1 MLRLFW
7 FICRVEFIM
16 LFSLCQSLLMYLAVI
31 ILCIYAS
38 EPLYFLA
45 WGYGEHEIIFL
56 HFRIVIS
63 LESRKN
69 LELLEVCLF
78 WNMDSIWLILSR
90 WNGGCSVI
98 GGVLMVPL
106 CEYHIQHS
114 WTKLLLL
121 VGEPV
126 VINNSLALDS
136 LSLILCVGS
145 GGEFQWEVFGTL
157 VWFWIIDNVPI
168 SVKCMDTI

>member
-1 MLRLFW
+1 MQGG
-7 FICRVEFIM
+7 IHYVIFIM
-16 LFSLCQSLLMYLAVI
+16 SVSPHVSSSHNFMYL
-31 ILCIYAS
+31 CIWTFV
-38 EPLYFLA
+38 FLA

-90 WNGGCSVI
+90 WNGGFSVI
-98 GGVLMVPL
+98 GSVLMVPL
-106 CEYHIQHS
+106 CEYHIQHP

>member
-1 MLRLFW
+1 MQGG
-7 FICRVEFIM
+7 IHYVIFIM
-16 LFSLCQSLLMYLAVI
+16 SVSPHVSSSHNFMYL
-31 ILCIYAS
+31 CIWTFV
-38 EPLYFLA
+38 FLA

-90 WNGGCSVI
+90 WNGGFSVI
-98 GGVLMVPL
+98 GSVLMVPL
-106 CEYHIQHS
+106 CEYHIQHP

-136 LSLILCVGS
+136 PSYSVCWERWGVPVGGFWYFGLILNYRQCS
-145 GGEFQWEVFGTL
+145 NFR
-157 VWFWIIDNVPI
+157 
-168 SVKCMDTI
+168 